1 MSSRQHLRTLRALPP
16 QIAPSLLLCDF
27 GNLEREVARLED
39 AQANVLHL
47 DVMDGNFVPNLT
59 YGMPIVAALRRLTS
73 LPLDCH
79 LMINR
84 PEDYVEQ
91 FVDAGADIVTFHA
104 EATSDPR
111 SLCERL
117 RKLGVGAGVAI
128 NPPTPLSALDGCLDQ
143 CDLVLVMSV
152 QAGFGGQKFQ
162 PVALDKLRA
171 LRDRV
176 GPEVLLEVDG
186 GVNES
191 TVPACVEAGAHLLV
205 AGSAIFQHPDY
216 TAPMERLTALAHQ
229 PAAVAPRS

>member
-1 MSSRQHLRTLRALPP
+1 
-16 QIAPSLLLCDF
+16 
-27 GNLEREVARLED
+27 V
-39 AQANVLHL
+39 
-47 DVMDGNFVPNLT
+47 
-59 YGMPIVAALRRLTS
+59 
-73 LPLDCH
+73 
-79 LMINR
+79 
-84 PEDYVEQ
+84 
-91 FVDAGADIVTFHA
+91 
-104 EATSDPR
+104 
-111 SLCERL
+111 
-117 RKLGVGAGVAI
+117 GVGVAI
-128 NPPTPLSALDGCLDQ
+128 NPPTPLSALDGCLDL

-216 TAPMERLTALAHQ
+216 TAPMERLTALAQ
-229 PAAVAPRS
+229 PAAVAPKR